1 MADENTIGEIL
12 THLQNISNKLSEED
26 SFKETFQTFRS
37 EYDARN
43 QDVREALRD
52 LKNDFK
58 YQKEDMTELQTD
70 VQFVKDKLNRLEIQL
85 EPVLEFKKMIQQ
97 QVMKYSSIGLLVL
110 MSLTMGLN
118 IAPV

>member
-1 MADENTIGEIL
+1 MADENNIGEIMI
-12 THLQNISNKLSEED
+12 HLQNISQKLSED
-26 SFKETFQTFRS
+26 DTFKETFHNFRNEYS
-37 EYDARN
+37 ERN

-52 LKNDFK
+52 IKDDFK
-58 YQKEDMTELQTD
+58 YQKEDMTELHTD
-70 VQFVKDKLNRLEIQL
+70 VQLVKDKLNRLEIQL